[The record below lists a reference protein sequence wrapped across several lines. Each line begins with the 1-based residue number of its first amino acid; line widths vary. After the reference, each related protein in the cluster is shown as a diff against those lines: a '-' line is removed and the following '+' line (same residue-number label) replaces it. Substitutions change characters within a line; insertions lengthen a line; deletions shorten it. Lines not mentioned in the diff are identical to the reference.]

1 MQQIEGCAPGRRAS
15 VTLTVGEADTAAA
28 LGSGDVEVLGSPRVV
43 ALCEQ
48 AAVAALEGCLQEG
61 RTSVGS
67 WVELDHRAPSRVGAD
82 VTAEAVLLGVHGRRL
97 EFAVTVHDGD
107 REVAR
112 CKHRR
117 AIVDRAS
124 FGV

>member
-15 VTLTVGEADTAAA
+15 VTLTVSEADTALA
-28 LGSGDVEVLGSPRVV
+28 LKSGDVNVLGSPRVV

-48 AAVAALEGCLQEG
+48 AAVAALEGCLREG
-61 RTSVGS
+61 QTSVGS
-67 WVELDHRAPSRVGAD
+67 WIELEHRAPSPVGAE

-97 EFAVTVHDGD
+97 EFAVTVRDAD
-107 REVAR
+107 EEVAR

-124 FGV
+124 FGG